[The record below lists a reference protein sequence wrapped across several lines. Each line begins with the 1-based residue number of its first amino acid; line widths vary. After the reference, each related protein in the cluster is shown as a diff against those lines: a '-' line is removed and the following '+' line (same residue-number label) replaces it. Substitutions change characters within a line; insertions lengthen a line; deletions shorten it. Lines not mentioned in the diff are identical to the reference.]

1 MNKQLRNNRILIVVI
16 FAMSIIPVM
25 IAWLIFHNPSWLG
38 GQTNLGQLIIPPVP
52 TERTDFHGI
61 DQFSKEN
68 MKELPGHWVIINLIP
83 KQECAAICKEA
94 IYKTKQLRL
103 MLNKELV
110 RTRRLVILLVGVDAE
125 VAKSFWGT
133 DSRLLRA
140 MPTNDLAKKLL
151 KIRKGVVLDG
161 MLMIMDPLGNLM
173 MQYEPGFD
181 PYDVKKD
188 LKKLLKISQIG

>member
-1 MNKQLRNNRILIVVI
+1 MNKQLRKNRILIVVI

-52 TERTDFHGI
+52 TERTDFLGI

-83 KQECAAICKEA
+83 KHECAENCKEA

-103 MLNKELV
+103 MLSKELM
-110 RTRRLVILLVGVDAE
+110 RTRRLVILMADVDVE
-125 VAKSFWGT
+125 VAKSFWAT
-133 DSRLLRA
+133 DSRLLRVT
-140 MPTNDLAKKLL
+140 PSKDLLNKLL
-151 KIRKGVVLDG
+151 EIRHGAVPDG
-161 MLMIMDPLGNLM
+161 MLLIMDPLGNLM
-173 MQYEPGFD
+173 MQYNLGFD